1 MRVTLQ
7 LVICH
12 DDGQEETVTD
22 VITLNKNNHRIEHLG
37 LSLAESKQ
45 LLSTLQRHLLQQ
57 QLTAFLD
64 THTTCPD
71 CGTPFTLKA
80 HGSRSLRTLFGTF
93 QFHSPRFEHCDCKQ
107 RETASF
113 RPLSILLTEPVAPE
127 LLYMEAKWSS
137 LVSYGL
143 SLDALKDFL
152 PIDRSLDVKTVRYDT
167 LKVAKRL
174 EAELGEEQASFIEG
188 EPSDWELLPPPEGS
202 FQVGIDG
209 GYVRNWVDKKHKFE
223 VIVGKSIRR
232 CDESAA
238 EVEAPSLKRFG
249 FVQTLDTKS
258 KRRLYE
264 VLHAQNLQMNQEITF
279 LSDGND
285 SLRQLQFEMSP
296 KATHILDWYHLSMKL
311 TVLGQYGKGLVQ
323 CETVLGA
330 AIGDQIERLKWSL
343 WHGQVDKA
351 LDKIDDLERAIAPF
365 SETYA
370 RYAGL
375 VKALSELR
383 TYIVNNRHL
392 IPNYG
397 ERYRRGEPIATG
409 FVESTVNEVVS
420 KRFCKK
426 QQMQWSKEGAHLL
439 LQTRVRTLNG
449 ELAGIFT
456 RWYPDLDMKV
466 EELPM
471 AA

>member
-1 MRVTLQ
+1 
-7 LVICH
+7 
-12 DDGQEETVTD
+12 
-22 VITLNKNNHRIEHLG
+22 
-37 LSLAESKQ
+37 
-45 LLSTLQRHLLQQ
+45 
-57 QLTAFLD
+57 
-64 THTTCPD
+64 
-71 CGTPFTLKA
+71 
-80 HGSRSLRTLFGTF
+80 
-93 QFHSPRFEHCDCKQ
+93 
-107 RETASF
+107 
-113 RPLSILLTEPVAPE
+113 
-127 LLYMEAKWSS
+127 MEAKWSS

-143 SLDALKDFL
+143 SLDALQDFL
-152 PIDRSLDVKTVRYDT
+152 PIALSLDVKTVRYDT

-188 EPSDWELLPPPEGS
+188 APGDWDLLPPAKGS
-202 FQVGIDG
+202 FKVGIDG
-209 GYVRNWVDKKHKFE
+209 GYVRNWFDKKHKFE

-264 VLHAQNLQMNQEITF
+264 VLRSQDFQMNQDITF

-285 SLRQLQFEMSP
+285 SLRQLQREMSP
-296 KATHILDWYHLSMKL
+296 KAIHILDWYHLSMKL

-323 CETVLGA
+323 CEAVVGA
-330 AIGDQIERLKWSL
+330 AICDQIERLKWSL

-351 LDKIDDLERAIAPF
+351 LGKIDDLESAIAPF
-365 SETYA
+365 SEMYA
-370 RYAGL
+370 RYSGV

-383 TYIVNNRHL
+383 TYIANNRPL
-392 IPNYG
+392 IPHYG

-449 ELAGIFT
+449 DLAGIFK

>member
-1 MRVTLQ
+1 MRVKLQ
-7 LVICH
+7 LVICN
-12 DDGQEETVTD
+12 DKGDEEIVTD
-22 VITLNKNNHRIEHLG
+22 VITLNKNHQRIEHLG
-37 LSLAESKQ
+37 LTLAESKH
-45 LLSTLQRHLLQQ
+45 LLSTLQQHLLQQ
-57 QLTAFLD
+57 QVNTFLD
-64 THTTCPD
+64 AHATCPD
-71 CGTPFTLKA
+71 CGTLLKVKA
-80 HGSRSLRTLFGTF
+80 HGSRSFRTLFGTF
-93 QFHSPRFEHCDCKQ
+93 TFSSPRLEHCDCTRRK
-107 RETASF
+107 TSSF
-113 RPLSILLTEPVAPE
+113 RPLSALLTESVAPE
-127 LLYMEAKWSS
+127 LLYIEAKWSS

-143 SLDALKDFL
+143 SLDALQDFL

-174 EAELGEEQASFIEG
+174 EAELGENQASFIEG
-188 EPSDWELLPPPEGS
+188 EPSDWALLPPPEGS
-202 FQVGIDG
+202 FKVGIDG

-223 VIVGKSIRR
+223 VIVGKSIQSFAKR
-232 CDESAA
+232 E
-238 EVEAPSLKRFG
+238 EENKTPSLKRFG

-264 VLHAQNLQMNQEITF
+264 VLHAQNFQMNQDITF
-279 LSDGND
+279 LSDSND
-285 SLRQLQFEMSP
+285 SLRQLQREMSP

-323 CETVLGA
+323 CEAVLGA
-330 AIGDQIERLKWSL
+330 AICNQIERLKWSL

-351 LDKIDDLERAIAPF
+351 LGKIDNLESAIEPF

-370 RYAGL
+370 RYSGV

-383 TYIVNNRHL
+383 TYTVNNRPL

-420 KRFCKK
+420 KQFCKK
-426 QQMQWSKEGAHLL
+426 QQIQWSKEGAHLL

-449 ELAGIFT
+449 ELAGIFK

-466 EELPM
+466 EELPI